1 MLSEIARHRKKN
13 TARFRHRWTPTSEV
27 MEESGEWGNC
37 KGQGAAQ
44 KEEMLVKRYGVSAS
58 LKELVLVVYTQQS
71 HQT

>member
-37 KGQGAAQ
+37 KGQGGST
-44 KEEMLVKRYGVSAS
+44 ERGDVG
-58 LKELVLVVYTQQS
+58 
-71 HQT
+71 